1 MRERREISMSSSTVI
16 ACCCCKTKIH
26 VGNYLP
32 QLSVELADWV
42 SIDRRPFCGNC
53 VKEFTEEDW
62 DWLTQKPI
70 PLGLTEVPKLAPGDI
85 EPL

>member
-1 MRERREISMSSSTVI
+1 MSSSTVI
-16 ACCCCKTKIH
+16 TCCCCKVTVH
-26 VGNYLP
+26 LGHHSLWPVMP
-32 QLSVELADWV
+32 TDWV

-70 PLGLTEVPKLAPGDI
+70 PLGLTEVPKVIPGDI